1 MSGIGNSPTNP
12 KASCTV
18 YGLNPLKFANEWVWV
33 WSLSLHVVFSILHE
47 LSAILQAFQAK
58 A

>member
-1 MSGIGNSPTNP
+1 
-12 KASCTV
+12 
-18 YGLNPLKFANEWVWV
+18 VWV

-58 A
+58 AWSHHCHQAHDT